1 MNETKLQ
8 LQVKK
13 RAGKQGKTTE
23 KAWCLATNHINLLNM
38 LAAGL
43 IMKPDGY
50 ANAYFRDSLDDFP
63 GHLPLF
69 FDVVPAKAIERST
82 SEGSFLLPCILE
94 IGLSSLKGE
103 VVAFSRSGSLRRL
116 SFPEELD
123 GTVTGVLVPAPL
135 PVSWIDRI
143 LFKTADDKEACG
155 KKAEKYANV
164 SMDDFVC
171 VEKREKFQI
180 TQRNMDW
187 PPEKQGDI
195 PEPKD
200 NRSFTARVLAAGG
213 MMAMLYRLSRKGE
226 SVFTACRLAFEGG
239 LGDTVSINTDTFMQS
254 FSVWLRT
261 GREPFEGD
269 MTGRL
274 YWKIVNQVIE
284 HKASRVGNVKDSVLN
299 FLKTELQII
308 DATRKEPLSRLID
321 DLTSLSGLS
330 DRITS
335 DLFKT
340 HQGYLSRSLILF
352 FSKDTCNELL
362 DSLRPEMNEQDIIA
376 ASILFAAREGWVNL
390 PTEFRRFNGME
401 ASVTQRMAA
410 LGHHFSNTGL
420 DLGSPPPRPVP
431 LREFF
436 VRGQRGWNTTQREAA
451 VKLARESKWPCIH
464 TNISLGKGDYRLVVD
479 GTSAHILVPG
489 EVKAV
494 TTDVDW
500 NMFMARLMETD
511 VPYDVENKIKMHTK
525 AQRP

>member
-1 MNETKLQ
+1 MNETKPQ
-8 LQVKK
+8 SQVKK

-23 KAWCLATNHINLLNM
+23 KAWCLATNHVNLLNM

-43 IMKPDGY
+43 IMKPEGY
-50 ANAYFRDSLDDFP
+50 ANAYYKDSLDDFP

-69 FDVVPAKAIERST
+69 FDVVPAKAVERST
-82 SEGSFLLPCILE
+82 SEGSFLSPCILE
-94 IGLSSLKGE
+94 IDLSSLKGE
-103 VVAFSRSGSLRRL
+103 VVAFSRSGSWRRL

-143 LFKTADDKEACG
+143 LFKTKDDR
-155 KKAEKYANV
+155 EKCKVAKNSANV

-171 VEKREKFQI
+171 VEKPEKFQI

-187 PPEKQGDI
+187 PPEKQGDF

-200 NRSFTARVLAAGG
+200 NRSISARVLAAGG
-213 MMAMLYRLSRKGE
+213 MMAMLYRLSRKGD
-226 SVFTACRLAFEGG
+226 SVVTACRLAFEGG
-239 LGDTVSINTDTFMQS
+239 LGDTVSSNNDTFMQS

-261 GREPFEGD
+261 GKEPFEGD

-274 YWKIVNQVIE
+274 YWKNVNQVIE
-284 HKASRVGNVKDSVLN
+284 HKASRVGNIKDSVLN
-299 FLKTELQII
+299 LLKKERQTI
-308 DATRKEPLSRLID
+308 DATRKEHLSRLID

-330 DRITS
+330 DKMAS

-340 HQGYLSRSLILF
+340 HQGYLSRSLIF
-352 FSKDTCNELL
+352 FFLKDTCNELV

-390 PTEFRRFNGME
+390 PMEFRRFSGME
-401 ASVTQRMAA
+401 VSVTQRMAA

-420 DLGSPPPRPVP
+420 GLGSPPTRPVP

-436 VRGQRGWNTTQREAA
+436 VRGPRGWATAQREAA

-464 TNISLGKGDYRLVVD
+464 TKIILGKGDYRLVVD

-500 NMFMARLMETD
+500 NMFMARLAETD
-511 VPYDVENKIKMHTK
+511 VPYDVENRIKMHTK